1 MPFPVAA
8 FNYIDILFGFVL
20 YNYAVYLPEFILYS
34 LQYIGIRHYII
45 YGDKEKYRKIIKRL
59 EKQTCSSSFIY
70 RSGKEQPTGY
80 FVGKHCIGFY
90 HRESNYMD
98 DEKINIITTQE
109 FYNSLCADDEVK
121 MFKEQEEEE
130 QEQSQEQDQEQEQQ
144 SQDSTKVVQTQD
156 KKVSKSGKKIKVYM
170 RTGNYKNL
178 YYLILSL
185 DVSHINPLGAQG
197 PVVDDIVRLYKK
209 SNRTTVFIH
218 GVTSAGKSTIGYLVA
233 KAINGS
239 FCHTFKPTD
248 PGDSFCNL
256 VSEVNVRNDDDQPL
270 VIVLEEAN
278 EIINYAHSKNHKR
291 HVEIPISIYDKST
304 WCSFLDDM
312 IFYKNVVLI
321 LTSNES
327 KESIDKLDPAYL
339 RPGRIDAVYS
349 MTEQLLPLQPLAPQ

>member
-1 MPFPVAA
+1 MPIPVAA
-8 FNYIDILFGFVL
+8 FNYVDILFGFVL
-20 YNYAVYLPEFILYS
+20 YNYATYLPELILYS
-34 LQYIGIRHYII
+34 LQYLGIRHYII
-45 YGDKEKYRKIIKRL
+45 YGDKDKYRKIIKRL

-80 FVGKHCIGFY
+80 FVGKYCMGIY
-90 HRESNYMD
+90 HRDSNYMD

-121 MFKEQEEEE
+121 MFKDQEEE
-130 QEQSQEQDQEQEQQ
+130 QEQDKEQEQEQEQDQDQDQEQQ
-144 SQDSTKVVQTQD
+144 SQDSTKIVQL
-156 KKVSKSGKKIKVYM
+156 KKATKNGQKIKVYM

-197 PVVDDIVRLYKK
+197 PIVDDIVRLYKK

-278 EIINYAHSKNHKR
+278 EIINYAHAKNHKR

-312 IFYKNVVLI
+312 IFYKNIVLI

-339 RPGRIDAVYS
+339 RQGRIDAVYS
-349 MTEQLLPLQPLAPQ
+349 MTEALLN